1 MTDEVPDA
9 ARRAFEAHD
18 AFSED
23 ADDGAYRLETTDF
36 DGRVTAAESDTE
48 WALRYTV
55 TVRAPTLD
63 AAVEED
69 VGPNL
74 QEGWL
79 DTLELRS
86 ADAPGAVRERV
97 TLDDHAVRTEGEEV
111 VVEYVFTMGDADRAP
126 AVAKAM
132 AEYVEGT
139 YMEGV
144 VPGFTYRPPVAD
156 LLDEATQGDGKEG
169 GGPMPL

>member
-1 MTDEVPDA
+1 MTDEVPA
-9 ARRAFEAHD
+9 PARRAFDAHD
-18 AFSED
+18 AFSENE
-23 ADDGAYRLETTDF
+23 GSYRLETTDF
-36 DGRVTAAESDTE
+36 DGRVTATDAEQE

-74 QEGWL
+74 REGWL
-79 DTLELRS
+79 DTLELRVG
-86 ADAPGAVRERV
+86 DAPGAVRERV

-111 VVEYVFTMGDADRAP
+111 VVEYVFTHGNPDRAP
-126 AVAKAM
+126 DIAKAM

-139 YMEGV
+139 YMEGI

-156 LLDEATQGDGKEG
+156 LLDEATRGEGKEG

>member
-1 MTDEVPDA
+1 MTDDVPEA
-9 ARRAFEAHD
+9 ARGAFEAHD
-18 AFSED
+18 AFSWGE
-23 ADDGAYRLETTDF
+23 GAYRLETTSF
-36 DGRVTAAESDTE
+36 DGRVRVGEADAE

-55 TVRAPTLD
+55 SVRAPTLD

-79 DTLELRS
+79 DTFELRS
-86 ADAPGAVRERV
+86 ADAPTAVRERV
-97 TLDDHAVRTEGEEV
+97 TLDDHSVEVEDGEV
-111 VVEYVFTMGDADRAP
+111 VVEYDFTHGNADRAP
-126 AVAKAM
+126 DVTKAI
-132 AEYVEGT
+132 AEFVEGT
-139 YMEGV
+139 YMEGI

-156 LLDEATQGDGKEG
+156 LLDEATQGEGSEG